1 MVKCSKFKKKKGM
14 WVEVSVG
21 TIYYIIT
28 KVFSSK
34 KNLAFS
40 NFVFLLSSDF
50 FYQILKLILELFGII
65 KLNIN

>member
-1 MVKCSKFKKKKGM
+1 M

-28 KVFSSK
+28 KVFNSK

-40 NFVFLLSSDF
+40 NFVFLLSSDFF